1 MPPNQTL
8 IYFNMKKFLYLFVV
22 LAFLIG
28 AGTTAFA
35 QEYEA
40 SPNGSQSQPSE
51 DSDSSRGPAGGRA
64 IKWHNSRPGATG
76 GTDGGS
82 SNSSDSTSTPEP
94 ENNTPDET
102 PGDLPVENEGG
113 IVLSAEECGQY
124 LLEYI
129 HIRKDNN
136 PEEVTKLQLFLNDYM
151 KKNLEINGVY
161 DQPTF
166 DTVKEFQVK
175 EKEEVLEPWGIDEPT
190 GYVYVT
196 TRRRINNIKCPDLN
210 IPMPEWLSPDTN
222 IHDNV

>member
-1 MPPNQTL
+1 
-8 IYFNMKKFLYLFVV
+8 MKKLLYLFVV

-35 QEYEA
+35 QE
-40 SPNGSQSQPSE
+40 SKTNDPNGGQTQPSE

-64 IKWHNSRPGATG
+64 IKWNNSRPGATG
-76 GTDGGS
+76 GADGGS
-82 SNSSDSTSTPEP
+82 SNPSDNTNTPEP
-94 ENNTPDET
+94 ENNDNPDEL
-102 PGDLPVENEGG
+102 PGDVPVQNEAGE
-113 IVLSAEECGQY
+113 VLSAEECGKY

-129 HIRKDNN
+129 HIRKHNN

-175 EKEEVLEPWGIDEPT
+175 EKEEVLEPWEIEEPT
-190 GYVYVT
+190 GYVYIT
-196 TRRRINNIKCPDLN
+196 TQRRINNIKCPELD
-210 IPMPEWLSPDTN
+210 IPMPQWLTPDTN
-222 IHDNV
+222 IHDNM